1 MDATLSSRPKQRTS
15 TADILYYVLRIAV
28 LLAMALMFFPD
39 LSPAKVTALIN
50 KSVSLFSAG
59 LSYNALIA
67 DSGRPLRLGWVQ
79 AGSFQILHFGSMATV
94 LGIVFAG
101 ACGCMSLGNLRL
113 KRLGNVFGIAG
124 GALIIAG
131 MGMTYIAYHQFAVIV
146 EKADRIAAVLP
157 NAIYL
162 FALLGMLVLL
172 ASVGVQLILPRAAK
186 TDEYKMAARYRL
198 MLMFLPIAVLAFVFA
213 YLPLYGWRY
222 AFYDYRPGGELSA
235 DTYAGF
241 KYFTMLVQNEATRND
256 MIRVLRNTLAMSG
269 LGIAVSWLPLVIA
282 ILMAE
287 IRSKF
292 FLRTVQTI
300 ITIPNFISW
309 VLVYAVALAMFNTDG
324 FVNSFLGLLGI
335 QSDANYLMGN
345 EHIWLKMLAWG
356 MWKGVGWSSII
367 YVAAISG
374 IDVSLYEAAT
384 VDGAGRFQK
393 MRYITLPS
401 LMPTYMV
408 LLLLSVAAIL
418 SNGMDQ
424 YYVFQNAQNTST
436 IEVLD
441 LYVYNIG
448 IGEGTSIPLSTI
460 VGMFKTLI
468 SLLLL
473 FIANRTSKLVRGE
486 SIV

>member
-1 MDATLSSRPKQRTS
+1 MN
-15 TADILYYVLRIAV
+15 TALIHPSKPRIRSADWMYYLLRVAV
-28 LLAMALMFFPD
+28 LFALALMFFPD
-39 LSPAKVTALIN
+39 ISPAKVTALVN

-59 LSYNALIA
+59 VSYQSLIS
-67 DSGRPLRLGWVQ
+67 DSARPLRLGWVQ
-79 AGSFQILHFGSMATV
+79 AGTFQLLHIGSMIAV
-94 LGIVFAG
+94 LGIVMAG
-101 ACGCMSLGNLRL
+101 ACGCMSLGSLRL
-113 KRLGNVFGIAG
+113 KRLGNIFGILG
-124 GALIIAG
+124 GGLTLLG
-131 MGMTYIAYHQFAVIV
+131 MGMTYLSYRQFTQIV
-146 EKADRIAAVLP
+146 ERADSISAAFPAAVY
-157 NAIYL
+157 IY
-162 FALLGMLVLL
+162 AALGMLTLL
-172 ASVGVQLILPRAAK
+172 LSIGAQMTLPRADRNA
-186 TDEYKMAARYRL
+186 EYKIAPRYRL
-198 MLMFLPIAVLAFVFA
+198 FLMFLPIVVLSFVFS

-222 AFYDYRPGGELSA
+222 AFYDYRPGGELTA
-235 DTYAGF
+235 ETYVGF
-241 KYFTMLVQNEATRND
+241 KHFLTLFQNEATRND
-256 MIRVLRNTLAMSG
+256 MLRVLRNTLTMSG
-269 LGIAVSWLPLVIA
+269 LGIATSWVPLCIA

-287 IRSKF
+287 VRSKF
-292 FLRTVQTI
+292 FLRSVQTI

-324 FVNSFLGLLGI
+324 FFNGILGLLGMP
-335 QSDANYLMGN
+335 SSTNYLMGN
-345 EHIWLKMLAWG
+345 DYIWLKMLGWG

-374 IDVSLYEAAT
+374 IDVHLYEAAT

-460 VGMFKTLI
+460 VGMFKTVI
-468 SLLLL
+468 SVLLL
-473 FIANRTSKLVRGE
+473 FIANRTSKWVRGE

>member
-1 MDATLSSRPKQRTS
+1 MNAALTRNLPLQHRA
-15 TADILYYVLRIAV
+15 ADRMYYLLRIAA
-28 LLAMALMFFPD
+28 LFAMALMFFPD
-39 LSPAKVTALIN
+39 ISSAKVTILIN

-59 LSYNALIA
+59 ISYSGLIS
-67 DSGRPLRLGWVQ
+67 DSARPLRLEWVQ
-79 AGSFQILHFGSMATV
+79 ASTYQILHYGSLIAV
-94 LGIVFAG
+94 LGGLFAG
-101 ACGCMSLGNLRL
+101 ACGCMSLGSLRL
-113 KRLGNVFGIAG
+113 KRLGNIFGIAG
-124 GALIIAG
+124 GGMLMLG
-131 MGMTYIAYHQFAVIV
+131 MGMTYIAYRQFAAIV
-146 EKADRIAAVLP
+146 EKADRIAATLP
-157 NAIYL
+157 DAVFIYAGL
-162 FALLGMLVLL
+162 GLLILL
-172 ASVGVQLILPRAAK
+172 ISVIVQGILPRADK
-186 TDEYKMAARYRL
+186 NDRFEMKARYRL
-198 MLMFLPIAVLAFVFA
+198 FLMFLPIVVLAFVFA

-222 AFYDYRPGGELSA
+222 AFYDYQPGGTLSA
-235 DTYAGF
+235 ETFAGF
-241 KYFTMLVQNEATRND
+241 KYFQALFQNESTRND
-256 MIRVLRNTLAMSG
+256 MIRVLRNTLVMSG
-269 LGIAVSWLPLVIA
+269 LGIATSWVPLVIA

-292 FLRTVQTI
+292 FLRSVQTI

-324 FVNSFLGLLGI
+324 FLNGFLGLLGV
-335 QSDANYLMGN
+335 QSDTNYLMGN
-345 EHIWLKMLAWG
+345 QNIWLKMLAWG

-367 YVAAISG
+367 YVAAITG
-374 IDVSLYEAAT
+374 IDVHLYEAAT

-408 LLLLSVAAIL
+408 LLLLAVAAIL

-460 VGMFKTLI
+460 VGMFKTII
-468 SLLLL
+468 SVMLL
-473 FIANRTSKLVRGE
+473 FIANNVSKWTRGE

>member
-1 MDATLSSRPKQRTS
+1 MNAALTRKLTPHVRTV
-15 TADILYYVLRIAV
+15 DRMYILLRITV
-28 LLAMALMFFPD
+28 LFAMALMFFPD
-39 LSPAKVTALIN
+39 LSPAKISILIN

-59 LSYNALIA
+59 ISYSALIA
-67 DSGRPLRLGWVQ
+67 DSARPLRLGWVQ
-79 AGSFQILHFGSMATV
+79 AGTYQLLHYGSLVAM
-94 LGIVFAG
+94 LGSLAAG
-101 ACGCMSLGNLRL
+101 ASGCMSLGSLRL
-113 KRLGNVFGIAG
+113 KRLGNIFGITG
-124 GALIIAG
+124 GSMLTLG
-131 MGMTYIAYHQFAVIV
+131 MGMTYLAYRQFAVIE
-146 EKADRIAAVLP
+146 EKADRIGAMLPDTVLVY
-157 NAIYL
+157 AGIGL
-162 FALLGMLVLL
+162 FVLL
-172 ASVGVQLILPRAAK
+172 LSIGAQALLPRAGK
-186 TDEYKMAARYRL
+186 DARYEMKAKYRL
-198 MLMFLPIAVLAFVFA
+198 FLMFLPIIVLAFVFA

-222 AFYDYRPGGELSA
+222 AFYDYQPGGTLSA
-235 DTYAGF
+235 ETFAGF
-241 KYFTMLVQNEATRND
+241 KYFQMLFQNESTRND
-256 MIRVLRNTLAMSG
+256 MIRVLRNTLVMSG
-269 LGIAVSWLPLVIA
+269 LGIATSWVPLLIA

-287 IRSKF
+287 IRSKV
-292 FLRTVQTI
+292 FLRSVQTM

-324 FVNSFLGLLGI
+324 FFNGFLGLLGV
-335 QSDANYLMGN
+335 QSDTNYLMGN
-345 EHIWLKMLAWG
+345 NGIWFKMLAWG

-374 IDVSLYEAAT
+374 IDVHLYEAAT

-448 IGEGTSIPLSTI
+448 IGEGTSIPLSTV
-460 VGMFKTLI
+460 VGMFKTVI
-468 SLLLL
+468 SVLLL
-473 FIANRTSKLVRGE
+473 FIANQASKWTRGE